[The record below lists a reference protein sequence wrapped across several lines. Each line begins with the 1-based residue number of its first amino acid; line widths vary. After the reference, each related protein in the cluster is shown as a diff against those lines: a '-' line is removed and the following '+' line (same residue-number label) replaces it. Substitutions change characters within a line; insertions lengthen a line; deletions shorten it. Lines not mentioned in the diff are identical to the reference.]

1 MNGIFKQI
9 ENKNVRDGLYYSII
23 DGILWAIMFGFAENY
38 IVPFAL
44 LFGASVFQI
53 GLLQGLYQLGIGFS
67 QLLGAKFITRFKKRK
82 TLSINASRIHAFS
95 WFFMVLIGIFIK
107 EPWAIIIVFFIGISA
122 TSFGGPGW
130 LSWMNDLV
138 PHKLRGKF
146 WGFRNTILG
155 AVQFAAIS
163 IAGLSLYFAKK
174 AGHELTAFLVLFT
187 LAFISR
193 VSNFYPLGKQLEQP
207 ISVPSREKEFHF
219 RIFLTKLFPT
229 NFGRF
234 TIFVILISFAAN
246 LVGPFIPVFILQSLG
261 FNYIQFTVILMT
273 ASIFSFV
280 FMTYWGP
287 LSDKYGNYRI
297 LYITAVS
304 MPLLALGWAF
314 IKNFYLLILLQTFSG
329 FLWAGFN
336 LATTNFIFDAV
347 RRENVTKIMAY
358 FNTLN
363 TTFAFLG
370 AFVGGISV
378 EILQK
383 AHFSFWVFN
392 HFTIV
397 FAISFILRIIILL
410 IFLKNFNEVRKVE
423 KSPAFH
429 YFYIYKPTNDL
440 LSVFEV
446 LKQRIIK

>member
-1 MNGIFKQI
+1 MDNFFNKIR
-9 ENKNVRDGLYYSII
+9 NKNLKNGLYYSII
-23 DGILWAIMFGFAENY
+23 DGILWAIMFGFSENY

-53 GLLQGLYQLGIGFS
+53 GLMQGLYQLGIGIS

-107 EPWAIIIVFFIGISA
+107 EPWAIIVVFFIGISA

-138 PHKLRGKF
+138 PQKLRGKF
-146 WGFRNTILG
+146 WGFRNTVLG
-155 AVQFAAIS
+155 AVQFASIS

-193 VSNFYPLGKQLEQP
+193 VSNFFPLSKQYEPELKLP
-207 ISVPSREKEFHF
+207 TREKEFHF
-219 RIFLTKLFPT
+219 KIFLTKLFST

-234 TIFVILISFAAN
+234 TVFIILISFAAN
-246 LVGPFIPVFILQSLG
+246 LVGPFISVFIIQSLG

-297 LYITAVS
+297 LYITAIS

-370 AFVGGISV
+370 AFAGGILA
-378 EILQK
+378 EMLQK
-383 AHFSFWVFN
+383 AHITFWVFN

-397 FAISFILRIIILL
+397 FIISFVLRVIIL
-410 IFLKNFNEVRKVE
+410 IVFLKNFNEVRPVE

-429 YFYIYKPTNDL
+429 YFYIYKPTNDFL
-440 LSVFEV
+440 NIFQGFIQKV
-446 LKQRIIK
+446 IK